1 MLVDF
6 LIKLSGYILVTPGVF
21 MLYLLYFRK
30 NRMPDVF
37 SKLWF
42 IILMTFISIVAVVS
56 GWFLAVGI

>member
-6 LIKLSGYILVTPGVF
+6 LIKLSGYILVTTGVF